1 MKFQQSQVAFKE
13 QIALLEQIKTKQLE
27 LEKMQKLQYKQEK
40 KLLMQQANIKRLEKS
55 NKKVGFNKAD
65 NLDQMVQEE
74 NGAINEENNNQFV
87 LV

>member
-40 KLLMQQANIKRLEKS
+40 KLLMQKANIKRLEKS
-55 NKKVGFNKAD
+55 NKKVGRKWWKK
-65 NLDQMVQEE
+65 
-74 NGAINEENNNQFV
+74 G
-87 LV
+87 